1 MQTQINMGTW
11 RRVNVSAFHLDY
23 SLVQRLLEFE
33 EAVNKLVAWSRGRV
47 VAWSLSM
54 FQVWTSVC
62 SRSACGIRHR
72 TRSRVHLRSSAK

>member
-47 VAWSLSM
+47 VTFNVPGVDECVQQERLRHSSSHS
-54 FQVWTSVC
+54 F
-62 SRSACGIRHR
+62 SRP
-72 TRSRVHLRSSAK
+72 SSQ